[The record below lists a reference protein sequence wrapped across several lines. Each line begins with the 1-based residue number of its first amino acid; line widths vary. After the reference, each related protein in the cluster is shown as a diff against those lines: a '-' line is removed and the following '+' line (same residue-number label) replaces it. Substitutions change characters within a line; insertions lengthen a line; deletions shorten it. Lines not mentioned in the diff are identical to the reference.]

1 LECEK
6 REAEDIGGIV
16 RIAGER
22 NSVKG
27 KELRLLW
34 LKIEGFGERIEEA
47 VEGEGGGGE
56 KGGGE
61 VSGEDEREEERKKK
75 KKKKEKK

>member
-1 LECEK
+1 LQ
-6 REAEDIGGIV
+6 
-16 RIAGER
+16 ER

-47 VEGEGGGGE
+47 VEGEGRQRRE
-56 KGGGE
+56 KRDLGKFLE
-61 VSGEDEREEERKKK
+61 KMRERKR
-75 KKKKEKK
+75 EKK

>member
-1 LECEK
+1 
-6 REAEDIGGIV
+6 
-16 RIAGER
+16 
-22 NSVKG
+22 VKG

-56 KGGGE
+56 RGGVWG
-61 VSGEDEREEERKKK
+61 SFWRRRERGRKKK
-75 KKKKEKK
+75 ERK